1 MQKRLDNRIDLCYTL
16 ITVREELTEQKEET
30 KMKNAMVKVNNVPAY
45 AESLRFWVV
54 RLVDGAL
61 WFWGAWSDE
70 QGAQN
75 AAREIGGLMVTN
87 E

>member
-1 MQKRLDNRIDLCYTL
+1 
-16 ITVREELTEQKEET
+16 
-30 KMKNAMVKVNNVPAY
+30 MKNAMVKVNNVPAY
-45 AESLRFWVV
+45 AESLHFWVV

-70 QGAQN
+70 QGAQS
-75 AAREIGGLMVTN
+75 AALEIGGLVVTN